1 MSGLLFMLDGPFRN
15 ATLHCCVGSCF
26 VPGVS
31 EKPLSLSCVL
41 HILLLHIVLCEILN
55 EREDFFCTELTLSF
69 WSVLVCC
76 SFEW

>member
-1 MSGLLFMLDGPFRN
+1 MQLCSVVLGAVLSFG
-15 ATLHCCVGSCF
+15 F

-31 EKPLSLSCVL
+31 GKPLSLSCVL
-41 HILLLHIVLCEILN
+41 NILLLHIVLCEILN

-76 SFEW
+76 SFER